1 MCAYEKIKSDL
12 WEKGQSQELGK
23 WATVYQKVSPEVKNR
38 ELQPTRTS
46 IGKTTFPKTQES
58 WSLPVSWEDDRVNLT
73 YMPKDV
79 YNPQDHFTL
88 GCKGD
93 LKIHKYIDE
102 RLLHMW

>member
-1 MCAYEKIKSDL
+1 MCASEEIKSDL
-12 WEKGQSQELGK
+12 WEKGQSLGLGK
-23 WATVYQKVSPEVKNR
+23 WATVYQKVSSEVKSR
-38 ELQPTRTS
+38 ELQPTRAS

-93 LKIHKYIDE
+93 LEIHKYIDE
-102 RLLHMW
+102 R